1 MSSFQQQLLSKPAST
16 PATPSNDS
24 SNGNGS
30 SNQQPGPSMLKRDY
44 GKYLVDLT
52 RQHKR
57 FHQAYTRMWTQPD
70 DEGPWIGEFLKQ
82 TKTGLE
88 KEMQW

>member
-1 MSSFQQQLLSKPAST
+1 
-16 PATPSNDS
+16 
-24 SNGNGS
+24 
-30 SNQQPGPSMLKRDY
+30 MLKRDY